1 MAEEVKMDYIIDV
14 TPEQHEQIIK
24 NIEAEKVATVSSAE
38 WSRFVLRALISYHE
52 RTTMGIH
59 PELDCWKRGL
69 EFAVSC
75 VEEKIPK

>member
-24 NIEAEKVATVSSAE
+24 NIEAGKVATVSSAE

-52 RTTMGIH
+52 RTTM
-59 PELDCWKRGL
+59 ELDCWKRGL